1 MNNIDKYIIKKIF
14 TVLPVFI
21 VSLVFLICLI
31 TYIVDIFVLG
41 NSNLQSVGFL
51 KVMYYYFIC
60 TFATFNI
67 IISVLSFIS
76 VALISMMLCDKN
88 EIVACFSL
96 GIGYKRF
103 LKPFF
108 ISAVFLMKVM
118 LIFEGWVIPEVNRI
132 REELDY
138 KYFGIGSRMYGANIH
153 MKLKNNK
160 YIYIEYF
167 SKYSNTG
174 NNVIIDTIVGRRLL
188 SRFRAESISWN
199 DDRCMWVFNKW
210 ESREFGESEDV
221 VNSGDEIELSN
232 IDLIPSDLV
241 FDETFQ
247 TKLNS
252 PSLNKF
258 VSRLDKSGIDS
269 KMFKI
274 EQVKRVARP
283 LMVFLSAL
291 VGILFY
297 SRKRR
302 DGNLLMVFLG
312 FVVACAIT
320 VSSIIAEDLAIYSNL
335 NIYAVFIVPLLFFS
349 FINYLMYRFYL

>member
-1 MNNIDKYIIKKIF
+1 MG
-14 TVLPVFI
+14 
-21 VSLVFLICLI
+21 ICLI

-41 NSNLQSVGFL
+41 NSSLQSLGFL
-51 KVMYYYFIC
+51 KAMYYYFIC

-76 VALISMMLCDKN
+76 VALISMMMCDKN
-88 EIVACFSL
+88 EIIACFSL
-96 GIGYKRF
+96 GIEYRRF

-132 REELDY
+132 KEELDY
-138 KYFGIGSRMYGANIH
+138 KYFGIGSRLYGTNIH
-153 MKLKNNK
+153 IKLKNNK
-160 YIYIEYF
+160 YIYIEHF

-174 NNVIIDTIVGRRLL
+174 RNVIIDTIIGRRLL
-188 SRFRAESISWN
+188 SRFRAEKISWN
-199 DDRCMWVFNKW
+199 VDRRMWVFNKW
-210 ESREFGESEDV
+210 ETREFDEFRDV

-252 PSLNKF
+252 SSLNEF
-258 VSRLDKSGIDS
+258 VSRLDSSGLDS

-274 EQVKRVARP
+274 EQIKRVTRP
-283 LMVFLSAL
+283 LMVFLSTL

-302 DGNLLMVFLG
+302 GGSLLMVFLG
-312 FVVACAIT
+312 FVVACGIT
-320 VSSIIAEDLAIYSNL
+320 VSSIIAEDLAIYSNV
-335 NIYAVFIVPLLFFS
+335 NIYVVFILPLLFFS
-349 FINYLMYRFYL
+349 LVNYLMYRFYL